1 MNLNDVQTQPGANT
15 SPKTPLPGRSC
26 CSALTLCTRLGP
38 LCYFQLFIAPSATC
52 WFIGIFWIF
61 PHSVLISHLQHS
73 TAVCF
78 NCLTAV
84 QLFPWALF
92 LPTSH
97 PTPAERTQEH
107 QKLEY
112 SRTAFPSLMILFCH
126 LQKVC
131 LTFSLWFWRWQFLK
145 KTKGNAPAE
154 KSVLIYV
161 M

>member
-1 MNLNDVQTQPGANT
+1 MMSKHSLEPIHHQRHLCQAGAAAQP
-15 SPKTPLPGRSC
+15 SP
-26 CSALTLCTRLGP
+26 SAQGHCLGP